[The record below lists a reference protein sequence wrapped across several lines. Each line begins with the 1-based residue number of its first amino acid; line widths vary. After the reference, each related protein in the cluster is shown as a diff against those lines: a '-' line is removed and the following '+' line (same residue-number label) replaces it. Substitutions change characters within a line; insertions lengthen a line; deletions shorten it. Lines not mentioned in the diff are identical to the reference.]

1 MKEEWLKSD
10 IMDRRKFAE
19 GRRGANARVLVHPK
33 SSKPEAKERSA
44 GFLENNL
51 ISDALSIS
59 ARQGIK
65 RMEINVLA
73 DEPAIVSRCCNRSRS
88 CS

>member
-10 IMDRRKFAE
+10 IMDRRKVAE
-19 GRRGANARVLVHPK
+19 GRRCANAPVLVHPK
-33 SSKPEAKERSA
+33 SSKFEAEERSA
-44 GFLENNL
+44 GFSENNL
-51 ISDALSIS
+51 ISDAVSIS

-65 RMEINVLA
+65 LTETNVLA
-73 DEPAIVSRCCNRSRS
+73 DESATVSRCRNRSRP